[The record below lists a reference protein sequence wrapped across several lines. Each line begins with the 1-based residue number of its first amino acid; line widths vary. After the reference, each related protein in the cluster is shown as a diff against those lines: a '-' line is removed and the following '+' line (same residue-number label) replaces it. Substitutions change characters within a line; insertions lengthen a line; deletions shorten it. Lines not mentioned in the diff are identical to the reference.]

1 MRLRPEAEAR
11 GRAIPSPGPVR
22 VCRLTRPPQLLC
34 MAKSPPRGAEMMEPG
49 QQGTRK
55 TRLHLLSHVPQSSP
69 LPGRERKTRTYGE
82 MTASCLLLR
91 GSTVWQQPQPATS
104 TFPDKNEFA
113 ERLAPSGSIRPAFGC
128 PSAASASLWKALM
141 AKAGQEVA
149 GGGPSAQ
156 LGRFLGKRLLPRTR
170 GDPQTGPAHP
180 RSPELCTQHHSG

>member
-1 MRLRPEAEAR
+1 M
-11 GRAIPSPGPVR
+11 GAIPSPGPVH
-22 VCRLTRPPQLLC
+22 VCRLTRSPQLLC

-55 TRLHLLSHVPQSSP
+55 TRLHLLSHEPQSSP

-82 MTASCLLLR
+82 MTVSCLVLR

-104 TFPDKNEFA
+104 TFPDKNDFA
-113 ERLAPSGSIRPAFGC
+113 ERPAPSGSIRPAFGC
-128 PSAASASLWKALM
+128 PSAASASLWKVLM

-156 LGRFLGKRLLPRTR
+156 LGRFLGKKAA
-170 GDPQTGPAHP
+170 PQDQRRPIDRACP
-180 RSPELCTQHHSG
+180 PQKP